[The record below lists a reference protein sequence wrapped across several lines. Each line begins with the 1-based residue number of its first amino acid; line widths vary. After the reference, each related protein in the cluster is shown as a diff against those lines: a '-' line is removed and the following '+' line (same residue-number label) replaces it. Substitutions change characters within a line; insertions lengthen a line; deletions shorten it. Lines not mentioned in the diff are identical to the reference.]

1 MSETQQV
8 ETREQIEAR
17 VSKSVRRSHTAVV
30 PNDGTYAFAIT
41 GENLMAKDNL
51 SQGDKHGH
59 GEGCRQVAVKV
70 APLEDPTD
78 AGSAR
83 NDMEQTIWVTLAVPN
98 RDIPNH
104 KVSDKALSDMTREF
118 VSLSDGRVPYVNKKA
133 ADGSWDNSEEKK
145 AEVIN
150 QQVEATLLANEI
162 IGAAKGV
169 KKLVGNIF
177 YATTV
182 RKTGAKG
189 GYFINNRTTIE
200 PKSLDALEEFESE
213 EKDEGPSDADVP
225 F

>member
-8 ETREQIEAR
+8 ESREQIEAR
-17 VSKSVRRSHTAVV
+17 VSKSVRRSHTSVV
-30 PNDGTYAFAIT
+30 PVDGTYAFAIT
-41 GENLMAKDNL
+41 GERLMSKDNL
-51 SQGDKHGH
+51 SQGDKNGH
-59 GEGCRQVAVKV
+59 GEGCRQIAVQV

-98 RDIPNH
+98 TDIPNH
-104 KVSDKALSDMTREF
+104 KVSDKALSDMTREL
-118 VSLSDGRVPYVNKKA
+118 VSLSDGRVPFVNKKNE
-133 ADGSWDNSEEKK
+133 DGTWNNSEETKV
-145 AEVIN
+145 ETIS

-169 KKLVGNIF
+169 KKLAGNIF
-177 YATTV
+177 YASTT

-189 GYFINNRTTIE
+189 GYFINGRSTIE
-200 PKSLDALEEFESE
+200 PKKLNKLVEFEAE